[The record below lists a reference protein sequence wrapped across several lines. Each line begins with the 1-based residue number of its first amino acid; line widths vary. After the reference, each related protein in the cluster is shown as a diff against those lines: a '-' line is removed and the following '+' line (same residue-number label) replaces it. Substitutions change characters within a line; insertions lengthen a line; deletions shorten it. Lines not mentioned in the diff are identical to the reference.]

1 MHALTLILTACA
13 AWTHAVFAHS
23 LFDHALQG
31 DRERLNAMCQK
42 YHAQLDTDND
52 GFISVDEWTAAFAK
66 EHIKNAPQI
75 SAMDADGMR
84 TLNTFRN

>member
-1 MHALTLILTACA
+1 
-13 AWTHAVFAHS
+13 
-23 LFDHALQG
+23 
-31 DRERLNAMCQK
+31 MCQK